1 MTAAF
6 KDYEFYKSVLTDLTK
21 QHCFNWQ
28 DIKSR
33 IEKTEHRPEN
43 WMDVRVVLQDF
54 VSRNI
59 IERDF
64 SDIYVE
70 RYSVKN

>member
-1 MTAAF
+1 MHI
-6 KDYEFYKSVLTDLTK
+6 DVYNFYVFVIDNMVKKKTFTWS
-21 QHCFNWQ
+21 
-28 DIKSR
+28 DIKEN
-33 IEKTEHRPEN
+33 IEKTKYRPKN
-43 WMDVRVVLQDF
+43 WMDVRVVLQKF
-54 VSRNI
+54 INYGI